1 VTRRPRRLLLVPVV
15 LLTGA
20 CFQGQ
25 RVIKVNADG
34 SGTIVDTL
42 VPGDQLKAMMAAKG
56 KSDADADQKKKREAA
71 AAAFGPGVT
80 FVSEETTPD
89 GLKSAFAFK
98 DIRTIKVEICPG
110 PGGEKE
116 PGQAS
121 EPPLTFR
128 FARQG
133 AKSTLTVVQPQP
145 PKPEPS
151 AETPEGMP
159 DMAAGMWTM
168 MKGMLKGLKLKTVV
182 EVGGAVTRTNS
193 RYAQGPVVTL
203 LEMDFDQIAADD
215 ANFKRFTKAGD
226 DPATLDPKLLQGI
239 KGVKVNP
246 DPEVVIEF
254 AGK

>member
-1 VTRRPRRLLLVPVV
+1 
-15 LLTGA
+15 
-20 CFQGQ
+20 
-25 RVIKVNADG
+25 
-34 SGTIVDTL
+34 
-42 VPGDQLKAMMAAKG
+42 
-56 KSDADADQKKKREAA
+56 
-71 AAAFGPGVT
+71 
-80 FVSEETTPD
+80 
-89 GLKSAFAFK
+89 
-98 DIRTIKVEICPG
+98 
-110 PGGEKE
+110 
-116 PGQAS
+116 
-121 EPPLTFR
+121 
-128 FARQG
+128 
-133 AKSTLTVVQPQP
+133 
-145 PKPEPS
+145 
-151 AETPEGMP
+151 
-159 DMAAGMWTM
+159 